1 TPSSETS
8 AVMDP
13 NEPTTAARDMEPTV
27 PAETPRAE
35 AATTEEPANRDER
48 VVNATRWVVFKPSP
62 PNVSISVDGGPL
74 QPYGP
79 DFQGVRVKP
88 GVHRFRFVG
97 AEDCCQDRVVR
108 RRIPS
113 GSRDFELAVRLR
125 YKPARLY
132 LKGPAPPEASVD
144 IVLPGNRK
152 MPGRIREILRIPMSS
167 LRASGRVQISAPGYR
182 TYEGDLQLRAGGSLT
197 EHSFRLERAK
207 ETP

>member
-1 TPSSETS
+1 
-8 AVMDP
+8 MDP

-27 PAETPRAE
+27 PTETPRAE
-35 AATTEEPANRDER
+35 AATTEEPAARDER

-132 LKGPAPPEASVD
+132 LKGPAPPDASVD